1 MFGHGHPPDAEARL
15 AAEVSRR
22 EALPLAD
29 LSHEVLQLVWGGP
42 SPAGARFVSNDLLVK
57 IGLDAPVNS
66 RTRDLV
72 SRYISTMI
80 EAFSTLQRVGL
91 TMLTNQATGSEAL
104 YYAPTRA
111 GWASLRDG
119 TAEELI
125 RTRLAR
131 LDG

>member
-1 MFGHGHPPDAEARL
+1 MFGQNHPPDAEARL
-15 AAEVSRR
+15 AFEVARR

-42 SPAGARFVSNDLLVK
+42 TPAAARFVSNELIAQ
-57 IGLDAPVNS
+57 IGLNAPVNS
-66 RTRDLV
+66 RTAPLV
-72 SRYISTMI
+72 KRYISTMV

-104 YYAPTRA
+104 YHTPTRA

-119 TAEELI
+119 TAAELI
-125 RTRLAR
+125 RSRLAR